1 MVRQSHSGGGYP
13 SRIVVADDHPL
24 IREALTT
31 TIDEQADLEA
41 VAEATNGLEALE
53 LCRRFQ
59 PELVL
64 MDVLMP
70 RMDGLEATRQI
81 KREYPRTSVLMLT
94 AVEDPIYLSEALKAG
109 AAGYVQKWATTQET
123 IGAVRK
129 VLGGESSLDQELA
142 TQLLKRLVEDVKP
155 ESNGLVDKRSQ
166 PGLLSA
172 REREVLGLVG
182 RGYTNQQI
190 ARELLISVSTVKKHV
205 RSVICKLGVSD
216 RTQAAVRAVE
226 LGVLGRCK
234 EDNSS

>member
-1 MVRQSHSGGGYP
+1 MAQLSHLAAGGSN

-24 IREALTT
+24 IRHALTT
-31 TIDEQADLEA
+31 TIDEQPDLKIVGEATDGLEA
-41 VAEATNGLEALE
+41 VE
-53 LCRRFQ
+53 LCRKFQ

-81 KREYPRTSVLMLT
+81 KRESPRTSVLVLS
-94 AVEDPIYLSEALKAG
+94 AIEDPIYLSEALKAG
-109 AAGYVQKWATTQET
+109 AAGYVQKGATTQET

-129 VLGGESSLDQELA
+129 VLEGESSLDQELA
-142 TQLLKRLVEDVKP
+142 TQLLKRLVDEPKP
-155 ESNGLVDKRSQ
+155 AQDQNGIAKGESP

-172 REREVLGLVG
+172 REREVLGLVA

-190 ARELLISVSTVKKHV
+190 ARKLLISVSTVKKHV
-205 RSVICKLGVSD
+205 RNVICKLGVSD

-226 LGVLGRCK
+226 LGALIQFK
-234 EDNSS
+234 E